1 MQKMMQMMQTTQMK
15 KLLMGS
21 VLAMSSVLT
30 VTACSSVN
38 ASTEATPT
46 ATKMQHKG
54 MYKDGMRGP
63 MAELGLTATQKA
75 QIKAIMQEKSGDRK
89 NDRSKYKTERTQM
102 QQQVQALT
110 DAKTLNNAAVNRL
123 ADQEAA
129 KTKQRFIQ
137 RIETQH
143 AIAQVLTPEQRQK
156 MAQLKSE
163 RKAKGYHG
171 SKQRKMHNQA
181 Q

>member
-1 MQKMMQMMQTTQMK
+1 MQTTQMK

-110 DAKTLNNAAVNRL
+110 DTKTLNNAAVNRL

>member
-1 MQKMMQMMQTTQMK
+1 MQTTQMK
-15 KLLMGS
+15 KLLIGS

-54 MYKDGMRGP
+54 MYKDGMKNP
-63 MAELGLTATQKA
+63 MAKLDLTEAQQA
-75 QIKAIMQEKSGDRK
+75 QIKAIMQEKYSSHK

-163 RKAKGYHG
+163 RNAKGYKG

>member
-1 MQKMMQMMQTTQMK
+1 MMMK
-15 KLLMGS
+15 KLFLGS
-21 VLAMSSVLT
+21 VLALSSVLT

-38 ASTEATPT
+38 ASTETTPT

-54 MYKDGMRGP
+54 IYKKDGMRNP
-63 MAELGLTATQKA
+63 MAKLDLTEAQQA
-75 QIKAIMQEKSGDRK
+75 QIKAIMQEKYSSHK

-102 QQQVQALT
+102 QQQVQALI

-171 SKQRKMHNQA
+171 SKNRKMHNQT

>member
-1 MQKMMQMMQTTQMK
+1 MQTTQMK

-38 ASTEATPT
+38 ASTEAAPT

-54 MYKDGMRGP
+54 MYKDGMRVP
-63 MAELGLTATQKA
+63 MAELDLTEVQQA

-110 DAKTLNNAAVNRL
+110 DTKTLNNAAVNRL

-163 RKAKGYHG
+163 RNAKGYHG

>member
-1 MQKMMQMMQTTQMK
+1 MQTTQMK
-15 KLLMGS
+15 KLLIGS

-63 MAELGLTATQKA
+63 MAELDLTATQKA

-129 KTKQRFIQ
+129 KTKQHFIQ

-171 SKQRKMHNQA
+171 SKQRKMHHQA

>member
-1 MQKMMQMMQTTQMK
+1 MQTTQMK
-15 KLLMGS
+15 KLLIGS

-38 ASTEATPT
+38 ASTEAAPT
-46 ATKMQHKG
+46 ATKMQHK
-54 MYKDGMRGP
+54 DGMRNP
-63 MAELGLTATQKA
+63 MAKLDLTEAQQA
-75 QIKAIMQEKSGDRK
+75 QIKAIMQEKSGDRR

>member
-1 MQKMMQMMQTTQMK
+1 MQTTQMK

-21 VLAMSSVLT
+21 VLAMSSVWT